1 MKNTWNIRKKEDAVS
16 PVIATILMVAITVV
30 LAAVL
35 YVMVIG
41 FGGTSDTAPS
51 GSFSSLKQTT
61 LDTTV
66 TPNTWS
72 ATLTFSRFN
81 PSPPLLDLRIIL
93 TNNSDATDVV
103 TMTMVSAPNAQTS
116 TMTVSGATGATYTD
130 LAFAGNEVNS
140 GDYII
145 VSGLHRQTTYTVSV
159 FHIPSSETCTLA
171 GGTTSFST
179 G

>member
-51 GSFSSLKQTT
+51 GSFQSLKTT
-61 LDTTV
+61 SLDAST
-66 TPNTWS
+66 NTWN
-72 ATLTFSRFN
+72 ATITFSRFN
-81 PSPPLLDLRIIL
+81 PAPPMMDLRITL
-93 TNNSDATDVV
+93 TNNSDAADVV
-103 TMTMVSAPNAQTS
+103 TMTMVSAPTTTTQI
-116 TMTVSGATGATYTD
+116 MTVTGATYAAYVD
-130 LAFAGNEVNS
+130 PAFAGNEVNS
-140 GDYII
+140 GDSI
-145 VSGLHRQTTYTVSV
+145 VVRGLHRGTTYTISV
-159 FHIPSSETCTLA
+159 FHIPSSEACTLA
-171 GGTTSFST
+171 GGTTTLTT

>member
-51 GSFSSLKQTT
+51 GSFASLKQTT
-61 LDTTV
+61 LDAGTD
-66 TPNTWS
+66 TWS

-93 TNNSDATDVV
+93 TNNSDSTDVV
-103 TMTMVSAPNAQTS
+103 TLTMVSAPTATTS
-116 TMTVSGATGATYTD
+116 AMTVSGATSATYTD

-140 GDYII
+140 GDSI
-145 VSGLHRQTTYTVSV
+145 VVFGLNRQTTYTISV